1 MGFVKLKRF
10 LNVLAALDQSPK
22 QEIEQ
27 KQETN
32 LCILVML
39 VLNFDII
46 AT

>member
-10 LNVLAALDQSPK
+10 LSVLAALDQSP
-22 QEIEQ
+22 